1 MAKKRREVLIMT
13 NKLTFTA
20 YDGKT
25 ITYREWLCD
34 NPKGIIQISH
44 GMAESGDRY
53 TAFAEFMNER
63 GFIVVADDHRGHGET
78 DPGRTGY
85 SEGDMWNGTL
95 KDLAALNKIYRE
107 KYPELPYVIFGH
119 SYGSFLTQRY
129 IELYGDTVDAAVIG
143 GSAYLNDF
151 SVVAARFVAKWNC
164 FFGKGDKPAEL
175 IKKLSFDKYNKI
187 YDDGTTFISQLPEE
201 CGRYEQA
208 FDCNFTL
215 SNNFYKSFFSGLP
228 KTYKAKN
235 YSKIPSDLPLLLVAG
250 DGDPVGGYGK
260 LMEKLYRFY
269 KEKVGVKSVKKVIY
283 PKVRHEYL
291 NDTSREAVKKE
302 IADFAESI
310 KKRV

>member
-1 MAKKRREVLIMT
+1 MT

-34 NPKGIIQISH
+34 NPKGIMQISH

-119 SYGSFLTQRY
+119 SYGSFLTQAY
-129 IELYGDTVDAAVIG
+129 IERYPDNPCGAVLC
-143 GSAYLNDF
+143 GSAYLHDITSF
-151 SVVAARFVAKWNC
+151 AGKVVAGFNC
-164 FFGKGDKPAEL
+164 LIGRKNKRAEF
-175 IKKLSFDKYNKI
+175 IAKLSFGAYNKKCPE
-187 YDDGTTFISQLPEE
+187 GTTFISSIKEE
-201 CGRYEQA
+201 CDKYDS
-208 FDCNFTL
+208 FPDCNYTL
-215 SNNFYKSFFSGLP
+215 SYNFYRSFFKNL
-228 KTYKAKN
+228 AKN
-235 YSKIPSDLPLLLVAG
+235 YKKKYYKNINADNPILIISGQD
-250 DGDPVGGYGK
+250 DPVGGYGK
-260 LMEKLYRFY
+260 LVDKLYDFY
-269 KEKVGVKSVKKVIY
+269 KHKVGVERVEKVLY
-283 PKVRHEYL
+283 PGVRHELL
-291 NDTSREAVKKE
+291 NDTSREDAYKK
-302 IADFAESI
+302 IGDFISAAFDAE
-310 KKRV
+310 KRKSDDRR

>member
-1 MAKKRREVLIMT
+1 MT

-25 ITYREWLCD
+25 ITYREWLCE

-119 SYGSFLTQRY
+119 SYGSFLTQAY
-129 IELYGDTVDAAVIG
+129 IERYPDNPCGAVLC
-143 GSAYLNDF
+143 GSAYLHDISSF
-151 SVVAARFVAKWNC
+151 AGKVVAGFNC
-164 FFGKGDKPAEL
+164 LIGRKNKKAEF
-175 IKKLSFDKYNKI
+175 IAKLSFGAYNKKCPE
-187 YDDGTTFISQLPEE
+187 GTTFISSIKEE
-201 CGRYEQA
+201 CDKYDS
-208 FDCNFTL
+208 FPDCNYTL
-215 SNNFYKSFFSGLP
+215 SYNFYRSFFKNL
-228 KTYKAKN
+228 AKN
-235 YSKIPSDLPLLLVAG
+235 YKKKYYKNINADNPILIVSGQD
-250 DGDPVGGYGK
+250 DPVGGYGK
-260 LMEKLYRFY
+260 LVDKLYDFY
-269 KEKVGVKSVKKVIY
+269 KHKVGVERVEKVLY
-283 PKVRHEYL
+283 PGVRHELL
-291 NDTSREAVKKE
+291 NDTSREDAYKK
-302 IADFAESI
+302 IGDFISAAFDAE
-310 KKRV
+310 KRKSDELR